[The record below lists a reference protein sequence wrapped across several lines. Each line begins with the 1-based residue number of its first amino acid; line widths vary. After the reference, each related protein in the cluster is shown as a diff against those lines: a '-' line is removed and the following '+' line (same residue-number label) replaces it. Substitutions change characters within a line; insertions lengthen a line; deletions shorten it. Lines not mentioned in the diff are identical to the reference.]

1 MSESFRPELFTSRY
15 GEPMLTR
22 IALALGTVALLSAC
36 GEGPVPPSGRSDAT
50 TDVVTSEEATSQPET
65 HTSQAAPKPEPK
77 PSNSAKPQP
86 TESDALTGDDLLLS
100 RFHDGTTP
108 GLEGAFSDPV
118 QVAKAICADWNNGVA
133 WEGIFANF
141 TAYDSV
147 EVAYF
152 MAASGE
158 AYCPS
163 LFQYM
168 EERVFG

>member
-1 MSESFRPELFTSRY
+1 MFECFSPAPFTSRY
-15 GEPMLTR
+15 GLSMLTR

-36 GEGPVPPSGRSDAT
+36 GEGPVPPSARSDAT
-50 TDVVTSEEATSQPET
+50 TDVVTSQEPTSQPET
-65 HTSQAAPKPEPK
+65 HTSQPAPEPEPK
-77 PSNSAKPQP
+77 PSKSAKPRP

-108 GLEGAFSDPV
+108 GLEEAFSDPV
-118 QVAKAICADWNNGVA
+118 QVARAICGDWNNGVA

-141 TAYDSV
+141 AAYDSV